1 MSERGAFLR
10 AIAADPADDT
20 VRLAFADW
28 LDENREPERA
38 EFIRLQIERARSGE
52 PDPDDLPPREQS
64 ILDAKRAEWL
74 GPLAQ
79 LKGYEGFDPTFR
91 RGFVDAVTV
100 HGNKLA
106 ELTPAITEY
115 CPLVTVL
122 ELVGI
127 RGHGEALASLDLPSL
142 RTLRIEDWPRVEDL
156 APLATS
162 RSFRRVDSLSVWL
175 GSQHDA
181 DVFTFLASPATPH
194 ALHRIEL
201 IQLYGGMQAGD
212 SAAIVGGTA
221 DNMRNYINEAYGA
234 EVATV
239 SRPFDCL
246 FPLAPHVGYDLDS
259 GTVPD
264 GRQVLVR
271 CGRRCELMYFDAD
284 GHLTS
289 GEVLDLSADLHGTP
303 EYNFQ
308 SYNRAEVH
316 KLLRERVGFEPA
328 MIHVREFNE
337 ASVIPDGFVSVYKFS
352 AAAIEDPDGEYERDP
367 NDWINELEGVRYW
380 LRTTNFCI
388 GYGNEC
394 WADHRGQ
401 IHTT

>member
-1 MSERGAFLR
+1 MSARGAFLR

-28 LDENREPERA
+28 LDENGEPERA
-38 EFIRLQIERARSGE
+38 EFIRLQIERARSAE
-52 PDPDDLPPREQS
+52 PSPDDPPERERA
-64 ILDAKRAEWL
+64 ILDAKRADWL

-79 LKGYEGFDPTFR
+79 LKGYEGFEPTFR

-100 HGNKLA
+100 HGNRLA
-106 ELTPAITEY
+106 ELAPAITEY
-115 CPLVTVL
+115 CPLVTAL

-127 RGHGEALASLDLPSL
+127 RGYGEALANLDLPSL
-142 RTLRIEDWPRVEDL
+142 RTLGIEDWPRAEDL
-156 APLATS
+156 GPLS
-162 RSFRRVDSLSVWL
+162 RGRLLHHLESLSVWI
-175 GSQHDA
+175 GSRHDA
-181 DVFTFLASPATPH
+181 ALLSFLRDWEGLPS
-194 ALHRIEL
+194 LRQIEL
-201 IQLYGGMQAGD
+201 IQLYGGLQAGD
-212 SAAIVGGTA
+212 RAEEIDASTDSCSHDI
-221 DNMRNYINEAYGA
+221 NMRHGA
-234 EVATV
+234 ELATV

-259 GTVPD
+259 GTVTD

-284 GHLTS
+284 GRLTS
-289 GEVLDLSADLHGTP
+289 GEVLDLSADLKAAP
-303 EYNFQ
+303 DYNFQ
-308 SYNRAEVH
+308 SYNRVEVH
-316 KLLRERVGFEPA
+316 ELLRERIGFEPA

-337 ASVIPDGFVSVYKFS
+337 ASVLPDGFVSVYKFS
-352 AAAIEDPDGEYERDP
+352 AAAIEDPDSEYERNPDE
-367 NDWINELEGVRYW
+367 WIEELEGVRYW